1 MKRYST
7 ASRTPLQRISN
18 KTTILQMS
26 KSLPA
31 LACVAAIW
39 GVLAFLVLPQD
50 AFFSS
55 DEGLKFIQVENF
67 TRKGWRDFTI
77 DYPGREL
84 DPELSYVP
92 INNPPPLIREGRIYA
107 VYPVFFPLLTV
118 PLYRLLNYTGLYV
131 IPLISGLLTLVI
143 TFYIARLTGGNG
155 RSPILVL
162 AFCTPLIF
170 YSLVFWDHT
179 LGAFLSTLALFLV
192 IKNLEQPT
200 QLLLLVGGITLGLA
214 IWVRSELYVMALVMP
229 VALFLFGTRRL
240 GQVLSLCLGIVIAL
254 IPLWLLQFLIYGDF
268 IGPHVGHLAWLA
280 EELPVTTDRVAII
293 YHTLLEGNSSPV
305 MSFLFI
311 MAFVASAMLVRAPK
325 LRTNRLL
332 VIIAFASLALATIP
346 NILEAA
352 TGRPLGGLITTSP
365 FLVFSFATLL
375 NSSLRQ
381 KNRFL
386 LALSLGYIILVCL
399 MTPVD
404 PGLQWGPRFLLP
416 ILPPLTIL
424 ATNNFHALN
433 THAGFSRRGL
443 LKVCFLSV
451 VALSLLVQM
460 SGLRTLYI
468 IKTRDLR
475 LIENTA
481 QVGSAHIISDE
492 YGYAEYVAPLFYEK
506 QFFYARDQ
514 EAYQELTETLLKNG
528 IHSFAVVTYPFPSR
542 KAVDP
547 LVAADGYA
555 IRGVGEQLFEI
566 EELKR

>member
-1 MKRYST
+1 MR
-7 ASRTPLQRISN
+7 RPL
-18 KTTILQMS
+18 L
-26 KSLPA
+26 A
-31 LACVAAIW
+31 LACVAATY
-39 GVLAFLVLPQD
+39 GVLAFLVMPRE

-55 DEGLKFIQVENF
+55 DEGLKLIQLQSFV
-67 TRKGWRDFTI
+67 RRGLGDFTL

-84 DPELSYVP
+84 DPALSYVP

-118 PLYRLLNYTGLYV
+118 PLYRLLDYAGLYV
-131 IPLISGLLTLVI
+131 IPLASGVLTLVI
-143 TFYIARLTGGNG
+143 SYYIARLTGDNG
-155 RSPILVL
+155 PSSILVL

-170 YSLVFWDHT
+170 YSLLFWDHT
-179 LGAFLSTLALFLV
+179 LGTLLFTLALLLV
-192 IKNLEQPT
+192 VKNLEQPK
-200 QLLLLVGGITLGLA
+200 QLLLVLGGMLTGLA
-214 IWVRSELYVMALVMP
+214 IWVRSELYVMAVVMP
-229 VALFLFGTRRL
+229 VVYYFLGSRRFSHA
-240 GQVLSLCLGIVIAL
+240 LSLGAGTLMGLV
-254 IPLWLLQFLIYGDF
+254 PLWLFQYLVYGDF

-280 EELPVTTDRVAII
+280 EELPVATDRVAIL
-293 YHTLLEGNSSPV
+293 YHTLLEGNSSPA

-311 MAFVASAMLVRAPK
+311 IAFVASAMLVRAPK

-332 VIIAFASLALATIP
+332 VIIAFAGLALATIP

-365 FLVFSFATLL
+365 FLAFSFATLL
-375 NSSLRQ
+375 NSSFGR

-386 LALSLGYIILVCL
+386 LTLSVGYITLVCL

-424 ATNNFHALN
+424 ATNNFSALN
-433 THAGFSRRGL
+433 THGGFSRRGL
-443 LKVCFLSV
+443 LRVCFLSM

-468 IKTRDLR
+468 LKTRDAR
-475 LIENTA
+475 LIENTS
-481 QVGSAHIISDE
+481 QIGSAYIISDE

-514 EAYQELTETLLKNG
+514 EAYQELTETFLKNG
-528 IHSFAVVTYPFPSR
+528 IHSFAVVAYPRPFR
-542 KAVDP
+542 RAVDP
-547 LVAADGYA
+547 LVAADGYE
-555 IRGVGEQLFEI
+555 IRRVGEQLYEI
-566 EELKR
+566 EELNR

>member
-1 MKRYST
+1 MR
-7 ASRTPLQRISN
+7 RPL
-18 KTTILQMS
+18 L
-26 KSLPA
+26 A
-31 LACVAAIW
+31 LACVAATY
-39 GVLAFLVLPQD
+39 GVLAFLVMPRE

-55 DEGLKFIQVENF
+55 DEGLKLIQLQSFV
-67 TRKGWRDFTI
+67 RRGLGDFTL

-84 DPELSYVP
+84 DPALSYVP

-118 PLYRLLNYTGLYV
+118 PLYRLLDYAGLYV
-131 IPLISGLLTLVI
+131 IPLASGVLTLVI
-143 TFYIARLTGGNG
+143 SYYIARLTGDNG
-155 RSPILVL
+155 PSSILVL

-170 YSLVFWDHT
+170 YSLLFWDHT
-179 LGAFLSTLALFLV
+179 LGTLLFTLALLLV
-192 IKNLEQPT
+192 VKNLEQPK
-200 QLLLLVGGITLGLA
+200 QLLLVLGGMLTGLA
-214 IWVRSELYVMALVMP
+214 IWVRSELYVMAVVMP
-229 VALFLFGTRRL
+229 VVYYFLGSRRFSHA
-240 GQVLSLCLGIVIAL
+240 LSLGAGTLMGLV
-254 IPLWLLQFLIYGDF
+254 PLWLFQYLVYGDF

-280 EELPVTTDRVAII
+280 EELPVATDRVAIL
-293 YHTLLEGNSSPV
+293 YHTLLEGNSSPA

-311 MAFVASAMLVRAPK
+311 IAFVASAMLVRAPK

-332 VIIAFASLALATIP
+332 VIIAFAGLALATIP

-365 FLVFSFATLL
+365 FLAFSFATLL
-375 NSSLRQ
+375 NSSFGR

-386 LALSLGYIILVCL
+386 LTLSVGYITLVCL

-424 ATNNFHALN
+424 ATNNFSALN
-433 THAGFSRRGL
+433 THGGFSRRGL
-443 LKVCFLSV
+443 LKVCFLSM

-468 IKTRDLR
+468 LKTRDAR
-475 LIENTA
+475 LIENTS
-481 QVGSAHIISDE
+481 QIGSAYIISDE

-528 IHSFAVVTYPFPSR
+528 IHSFGVVAYPRPFR
-542 KAVDP
+542 RAVDP
-547 LVAADGYA
+547 LVAADGYE
-555 IRGVGEQLFEI
+555 IRRVGEQLYEI
-566 EELKR
+566 EELNR

>member
-1 MKRYST
+1 MR
-7 ASRTPLQRISN
+7 RPL
-18 KTTILQMS
+18 L
-26 KSLPA
+26 A
-31 LACVAAIW
+31 LACVAATY
-39 GVLAFLVLPQD
+39 GVLAFLVMPRE

-55 DEGLKFIQVENF
+55 DEGLKLIQLQSFV
-67 TRKGWRDFTI
+67 RRGLGDFTL

-84 DPELSYVP
+84 DPALSYVP

-118 PLYRLLNYTGLYV
+118 PLYRLLDYAGLYV
-131 IPLISGLLTLVI
+131 IPLASGVLTLVI
-143 TFYIARLTGGNG
+143 SYYIARLTGDNG
-155 RSPILVL
+155 PSSILVL

-170 YSLVFWDHT
+170 YSLLFWDHT
-179 LGAFLSTLALFLV
+179 LGTLLFTLALLLV
-192 IKNLEQPT
+192 VKNLEQPK
-200 QLLLLVGGITLGLA
+200 QLLLVLGGMLTGLA
-214 IWVRSELYVMALVMP
+214 IWVRSELYVMAVVMP
-229 VALFLFGTRRL
+229 VVYYFLGSRRFSHA
-240 GQVLSLCLGIVIAL
+240 LSLGAGTLMGLV
-254 IPLWLLQFLIYGDF
+254 PLWLFQYLVYGDF

-280 EELPVTTDRVAII
+280 EELPVATDRVAIL
-293 YHTLLEGNSSPV
+293 YHTLLEGNSSPA

-311 MAFVASAMLVRAPK
+311 IAFVASAMLVRAPK

-332 VIIAFASLALATIP
+332 VIIAFAGLALATIP

-352 TGRPLGGLITTSP
+352 MGRPLGGLITTSP
-365 FLVFSFATLL
+365 FLAFSFATLL
-375 NSSLRQ
+375 NSSFGR

-386 LALSLGYIILVCL
+386 LNLSVGYITLVCL

-424 ATNNFHALN
+424 ATNNFSALN
-433 THAGFSRRGL
+433 THGGFSRRGL
-443 LKVCFLSV
+443 LKVCFLSM

-468 IKTRDLR
+468 LKTRDAR
-475 LIENTA
+475 LIENTS
-481 QVGSAHIISDE
+481 QIGSAYIISDE

-528 IHSFAVVTYPFPSR
+528 IHSFAVVAYPRPFR
-542 KAVDP
+542 RAVDP
-547 LVAADGYA
+547 LVAADGYE
-555 IRGVGEQLFEI
+555 IRRVGEQLYEI
-566 EELKR
+566 EELNR

>member
-1 MKRYST
+1 MR
-7 ASRTPLQRISN
+7 RPL
-18 KTTILQMS
+18 L
-26 KSLPA
+26 A
-31 LACVAAIW
+31 LACVAATY
-39 GVLAFLVLPQD
+39 GVLAFLVMPRE

-55 DEGLKFIQVENF
+55 DEGLKLIQLQSFV
-67 TRKGWRDFTI
+67 RRGLGDFTL

-84 DPELSYVP
+84 DPALSYVP

-118 PLYRLLNYTGLYV
+118 PLYRLLDYAGLYV
-131 IPLISGLLTLVI
+131 IPLASGVLTLVI
-143 TFYIARLTGGNG
+143 SYYIARLTGDNG
-155 RSPILVL
+155 PSSILVL

-170 YSLVFWDHT
+170 YSLLFWDHT
-179 LGAFLSTLALFLV
+179 LGTLLFTLALLLV
-192 IKNLEQPT
+192 VKNLEQPK
-200 QLLLLVGGITLGLA
+200 QLLLVLGGMLTGLA
-214 IWVRSELYVMALVMP
+214 IWVRSELYVMAVVMP
-229 VALFLFGTRRL
+229 VVYYFLGSRRFSHA
-240 GQVLSLCLGIVIAL
+240 LSLGAGTLMGLV
-254 IPLWLLQFLIYGDF
+254 PLWLFQYLVYGDF

-280 EELPVTTDRVAII
+280 EELPVATDRVAIL
-293 YHTLLEGNSSPV
+293 YHTLLEGNSSPA

-311 MAFVASAMLVRAPK
+311 IAFVASAMLVRAPK

-332 VIIAFASLALATIP
+332 VIIAFAGLALATIP

-365 FLVFSFATLL
+365 FLAFSFATLL
-375 NSSLRQ
+375 NSSFGR

-386 LALSLGYIILVCL
+386 LTLSVGYITLVCL

-424 ATNNFHALN
+424 ATNNFSALN
-433 THAGFSRRGL
+433 THGGFSRRGL
-443 LKVCFLSV
+443 LSVCFLSM

-468 IKTRDLR
+468 LKTRDAR
-475 LIENTA
+475 LIENTS
-481 QVGSAHIISDE
+481 QIGSAYIISDE

-528 IHSFAVVTYPFPSR
+528 IHSFAVVAYPRPFR
-542 KAVDP
+542 RAVDP
-547 LVAADGYA
+547 LVAADGYE
-555 IRGVGEQLFEI
+555 IRRVGEQLYEI
-566 EELKR
+566 EELNR

>member
-1 MKRYST
+1 MR
-7 ASRTPLQRISN
+7 RPL
-18 KTTILQMS
+18 L
-26 KSLPA
+26 A
-31 LACVAAIW
+31 LACVAATY
-39 GVLAFLVLPQD
+39 GVLAFLVMPRE

-55 DEGLKFIQVENF
+55 DEGLKLIQLQSFV
-67 TRKGWRDFTI
+67 RRGLGDFTL

-84 DPELSYVP
+84 DPALSYVP

-118 PLYRLLNYTGLYV
+118 PLYRLLDYAGLYV
-131 IPLISGLLTLVI
+131 IPLASGVLTLVI
-143 TFYIARLTGGNG
+143 SYYIARLTGDNG
-155 RSPILVL
+155 PSSILVL

-170 YSLVFWDHT
+170 YSLLFWDHT
-179 LGAFLSTLALFLV
+179 LGTLLFTLALLLV
-192 IKNLEQPT
+192 VKNLEQPK
-200 QLLLLVGGITLGLA
+200 QLLLVLGGMLTGLA
-214 IWVRSELYVMALVMP
+214 IWVRSELYVMAVVMP
-229 VALFLFGTRRL
+229 VVYYFLGSRRFSHA
-240 GQVLSLCLGIVIAL
+240 LSLGAGTLMGLV
-254 IPLWLLQFLIYGDF
+254 PLWLFQYLVYGDF

-280 EELPVTTDRVAII
+280 EELPVATDRVAIL
-293 YHTLLEGNSSPV
+293 YHTLLEGNSSPA

-311 MAFVASAMLVRAPK
+311 IAFVASAMLVRAPK

-332 VIIAFASLALATIP
+332 VIIAFAGLALATIP

-365 FLVFSFATLL
+365 FLAFSFATLL
-375 NSSLRQ
+375 NSSFGR

-386 LALSLGYIILVCL
+386 LTLSVGYITLVCL

-424 ATNNFHALN
+424 ATNNFSALN
-433 THAGFSRRGL
+433 THGGFSRRGL
-443 LKVCFLSV
+443 LSVCFLSM

-468 IKTRDLR
+468 LKTRDAR
-475 LIENTA
+475 LIENTS
-481 QVGSAHIISDE
+481 QIGSAYIISDE

-514 EAYQELTETLLKNG
+514 EAYQELTETFLKNG
-528 IHSFAVVTYPFPSR
+528 IHSFAVVAYPRPFR
-542 KAVDP
+542 RAVDP
-547 LVAADGYA
+547 LVAADGYE
-555 IRGVGEQLFEI
+555 IRRVGEQLYEI
-566 EELKR
+566 EELNR

>member
-1 MKRYST
+1 MR
-7 ASRTPLQRISN
+7 RPL
-18 KTTILQMS
+18 L
-26 KSLPA
+26 A
-31 LACVAAIW
+31 LACVAATY
-39 GVLAFLVLPQD
+39 GVLAFLVMPRE

-55 DEGLKFIQVENF
+55 DEGLKLIQLQSFV
-67 TRKGWRDFTI
+67 RRGLGDFTL

-84 DPELSYVP
+84 DPALSYVP

-118 PLYRLLNYTGLYV
+118 PLYRLLDYAGLYV
-131 IPLISGLLTLVI
+131 IPLASGVLTLVI
-143 TFYIARLTGGNG
+143 SYYIARLTGDNG
-155 RSPILVL
+155 PSSILVL

-170 YSLVFWDHT
+170 YSLLFWDHT
-179 LGAFLSTLALFLV
+179 LGTLLFTLALLLV
-192 IKNLEQPT
+192 VKNLEQPK
-200 QLLLLVGGITLGLA
+200 QLLLVLGGMLTGLA
-214 IWVRSELYVMALVMP
+214 IWVRSELYVMAVVMP
-229 VALFLFGTRRL
+229 VVYYFLGSRRFSHA
-240 GQVLSLCLGIVIAL
+240 LSLGAGTLMGLV
-254 IPLWLLQFLIYGDF
+254 PLWLFQYLVYGDF

-280 EELPVTTDRVAII
+280 EELPVATDRVAIL
-293 YHTLLEGNSSPV
+293 YHTLLEGNSSPA

-311 MAFVASAMLVRAPK
+311 IAFVASAMLVRAPK

-332 VIIAFASLALATIP
+332 VIIAFAGLALATIP

-352 TGRPLGGLITTSP
+352 MGRPLGGLITTSP
-365 FLVFSFATLL
+365 FLAFSFATLL
-375 NSSLRQ
+375 NSSFGR

-386 LALSLGYIILVCL
+386 LTLSVGYITLVCL

-424 ATNNFHALN
+424 ATNNFSALN
-433 THAGFSRRGL
+433 THGGFSRRGL
-443 LKVCFLSV
+443 LKVCFLSM

-468 IKTRDLR
+468 LKTRDAR
-475 LIENTA
+475 LIENTS
-481 QVGSAHIISDE
+481 QIGSAYIISDE

-528 IHSFAVVTYPFPSR
+528 IHSFGVVAYPRPFR
-542 KAVDP
+542 RAVDP
-547 LVAADGYA
+547 LVAADGYE
-555 IRGVGEQLFEI
+555 IRRVGEQLYEI
-566 EELKR
+566 EELNR

>member
-1 MKRYST
+1 MR
-7 ASRTPLQRISN
+7 RPL
-18 KTTILQMS
+18 L
-26 KSLPA
+26 A
-31 LACVAAIW
+31 LACVAATY
-39 GVLAFLVLPQD
+39 GVLAFLVMPRE

-55 DEGLKFIQVENF
+55 DEGLKLIQLQSFV
-67 TRKGWRDFTI
+67 RRGLGDFTL

-84 DPELSYVP
+84 DPALSYVP

-118 PLYRLLNYTGLYV
+118 PLYRLLDYAGLYV
-131 IPLISGLLTLVI
+131 IPLASGVLTLVI
-143 TFYIARLTGGNG
+143 SYYIARLTGDNG
-155 RSPILVL
+155 PSSILVL

-170 YSLVFWDHT
+170 YSLLFWDHT
-179 LGAFLSTLALFLV
+179 LGTLLFTLALLLV
-192 IKNLEQPT
+192 VKNLEQPK
-200 QLLLLVGGITLGLA
+200 QLLLVLGGMLTGLA
-214 IWVRSELYVMALVMP
+214 IWVRSELYVMAVVMP
-229 VALFLFGTRRL
+229 VVYYFLGSRRFSHA
-240 GQVLSLCLGIVIAL
+240 LSLGAGTLMGLV
-254 IPLWLLQFLIYGDF
+254 PLWLFQYLVYGDF

-280 EELPVTTDRVAII
+280 EELPVATDRVAIL
-293 YHTLLEGNSSPV
+293 YHTLLEGNSSPA

-311 MAFVASAMLVRAPK
+311 IAFVASAMLVRAPK

-332 VIIAFASLALATIP
+332 VIIAFAGLALATIP

-365 FLVFSFATLL
+365 FLAFSFATLL
-375 NSSLRQ
+375 NSSFGQ

-386 LALSLGYIILVCL
+386 LTLSVGYITLVCL

-424 ATNNFHALN
+424 ATNNFSALN
-433 THAGFSRRGL
+433 THGGFSRRGL
-443 LKVCFLSV
+443 LKVCFLSM

-468 IKTRDLR
+468 LKTRDAR
-475 LIENTA
+475 LIENTS
-481 QVGSAHIISDE
+481 QIGSAYIISDE

-528 IHSFAVVTYPFPSR
+528 IHSFAVVAYPRPFR
-542 KAVDP
+542 RAVDP
-547 LVAADGYA
+547 LVAADGYE
-555 IRGVGEQLFEI
+555 IRRVGEQLYEI
-566 EELKR
+566 EELNR

>member
-1 MKRYST
+1 MR
-7 ASRTPLQRISN
+7 RPL
-18 KTTILQMS
+18 L
-26 KSLPA
+26 A
-31 LACVAAIW
+31 LACVAATY
-39 GVLAFLVLPQD
+39 GVLAFLVMPRE

-55 DEGLKFIQVENF
+55 DEGLKLIQLQSFV
-67 TRKGWRDFTI
+67 RRGLGDFTL

-84 DPELSYVP
+84 DPALSYVP

-118 PLYRLLNYTGLYV
+118 PLYRLLDYAGLYV
-131 IPLISGLLTLVI
+131 IPLASGVLTLVI
-143 TFYIARLTGGNG
+143 SYYIARLTGDNG
-155 RSPILVL
+155 PSSILVL

-170 YSLVFWDHT
+170 YSLLFWDHT
-179 LGAFLSTLALFLV
+179 LGTLLFTLALLLV
-192 IKNLEQPT
+192 VKNLEQPK
-200 QLLLLVGGITLGLA
+200 QLLLVLGGMLTGLA
-214 IWVRSELYVMALVMP
+214 IWVRSELYVMAVVMP
-229 VALFLFGTRRL
+229 VVYYFLGSRRFSHA
-240 GQVLSLCLGIVIAL
+240 LSLGAGTLMGLV
-254 IPLWLLQFLIYGDF
+254 PLWLFQYLVYGDF

-280 EELPVTTDRVAII
+280 EELPVATDRVAIL
-293 YHTLLEGNSSPV
+293 YHTLLEGNSSPA

-311 MAFVASAMLVRAPK
+311 IAFVASAMLVRAPK

-332 VIIAFASLALATIP
+332 VIIAFAGLALATIP

-352 TGRPLGGLITTSP
+352 MGRPLGGLITTSP
-365 FLVFSFATLL
+365 FLAFSFATLL
-375 NSSLRQ
+375 NSSFGR

-386 LALSLGYIILVCL
+386 LTLSVGYITLVCL

-424 ATNNFHALN
+424 ATNNFSALN
-433 THAGFSRRGL
+433 THGGFSRRGL
-443 LKVCFLSV
+443 LKVCFLSM

-468 IKTRDLR
+468 LKTRDAR
-475 LIENTA
+475 LIENTS
-481 QVGSAHIISDE
+481 QIGSAYIISDE

-528 IHSFAVVTYPFPSR
+528 IHSFAVVAYPRPFR
-542 KAVDP
+542 RAVDP
-547 LVAADGYA
+547 LVAANGYE
-555 IRGVGEQLFEI
+555 IRRVGEQLYEI
-566 EELKR
+566 EELNR